1 MLSIVAADEAAL
13 HRLCV
18 RNDGEPPVSG
28 LVMRDGTTEI
38 GYILY
43 RVTGTECVLLRG
55 QAPDE
60 VLLEGLVRA
69 ALNAALSNGAETAL
83 CGEESLFPLLS
94 RLRFVKTD
102 NCFRILIR
110 EFFNHSCCGK

>member
-1 MLSIVAADEAAL
+1 MLAIVAADEEAL

-18 RNDGEPPVSG
+18 QNNIEPPVSG
-28 LVMRDGTTEI
+28 LVMRDGVTEI

-60 VLLEGLVRA
+60 MLLEGLVRA
-69 ALNAALSNGAETAL
+69 ALNAALSNGAETAS
-83 CGEESLFPLLS
+83 CGEEALFPLLS